1 MLINGN
7 FFFLQV
13 QTGDQEDV
21 VVSNSDDEAGDTTS
35 ISEEPTAEA
44 AVLEDVL
51 KSLNLC
57 QDDDSNVD
65 SDPDYASDYD

>member
-1 MLINGN
+1 MGI

-21 VVSNSDDEAGDTTS
+21 VVRNSDDEAGDTTS

-65 SDPDYASDYD
+65 SDSDYASDYD